1 MLRRTFLN
9 AAMIAAWAVA
19 APAAF
24 FSGLPAA
31 LAQAKKESA
40 VLGMVLEP
48 PGLDPT
54 VAPAAAIGE
63 VAHFNIFEGL
73 TRIQENGRVAP
84 LLAESWSV
92 SADMKEYVFKLRGDA
107 KFSDGTPFTS
117 AEVKSSFEL
126 YGSKDSLNKRK
137 AVFANIAS
145 IETPDAA
152 TVAIKLKETDPNF
165 LFSLGENT
173 AVITAPASR
182 AGNATNPVGTG
193 PYKLEKWT
201 KGDAITLSAV
211 PGHRNAASLRIKSVT
226 FRFIADPAAQVAAL
240 LAGDLDGFPIGM
252 GGESVAQFEKDKR
265 FRVAIGTTEGEAMLS
280 INNKR
285 KPLDDVRVRRALTHA
300 IDRKGLIEA
309 VNFGYGTPIGSHFP
323 PHDPAYVDLTEAYP
337 YDPAKARALL
347 KEAGAEKLELTLR
360 LPPPGYARR
369 GGEVVAAMLAD
380 VGVTAKIENMEWAQW
395 LDVVFRNFNYDL
407 TIINHVEPND
417 IVKYAEPNYY
427 WQYDS
432 PEFRNVLAEAN
443 STLDNAKRTEL
454 LQRAQRILTR
464 DATNVWLYNAPRI
477 GIYKAGLKG
486 FWTSAPI
493 FANDIAAVHWE

>member
-1 MLRRTFLN
+1 MLRRTILK
-9 AAMIAAWAVA
+9 ATLAIASVSLAITCVLPQAM
-19 APAAF
+19 
-24 FSGLPAA
+24 
-31 LAQAKKESA
+31 AQARKDSV

-63 VAHFNIFEGL
+63 IVHFNIFEGL

-92 SADMKEYVFKLRGDA
+92 STDMKEFVFKLKPGV
-107 KFSDGTPFTS
+107 KFSDGTPLS
-117 AEVKSSFEL
+117 AAEVKSSFEL
-126 YGSKDSLNKRK
+126 YGAKDSLNKRK
-137 AVFANIAS
+137 AVFANIDS
-145 IETPDAA
+145 ITAPDAT

-173 AVITAPASR
+173 AVITAPGSR

-193 PYKLEKWT
+193 PYKLEKWV
-201 KGDAITLSAV
+201 KGDNVVLSA
-211 PGHRNAASLRIKSVT
+211 NAAYRDAAALRIKTVT

-265 FRVAIGTTEGEAMLS
+265 FRVVIGTTEGETMLA

-285 KPLDDVRVRRALTHA
+285 KPLDDLRVRRAITHA
-300 IDRKGLIEA
+300 IDRKGMVEA
-309 VNFGYGTPIGSHFP
+309 INFGYGTPIGSHYP
-323 PHDPAYVDLTEAYP
+323 PHDPAYVDLTGQYP

-347 KEAGAEKLELTLR
+347 KEAGVEKLELTLR

-380 VGVTAKIENMEWAQW
+380 VGITAKIENMEWAQW
-395 LDVVFRNFNYDL
+395 LDVVFKNFNYDL

-432 PEFRNVLAEAN
+432 PEFRTLLAQAN
-443 STLDNAKRTEL
+443 ATLDAGERGQIM
-454 LQRAQRILTR
+454 QRAQRVLAR
-464 DATNVWLYNAPRI
+464 DAVNAWLYNAARI
-477 GIYKAGLKG
+477 GIYQAGLKG
-486 FWTSAPI
+486 FWANAPI